1 MRFKEGLKSFKLLVN
16 HYTQAMS
23 FHLFKLSMYEPKKK
37 RAQSTE
43 LSSNT
48 SLISRLPNYLM
59 HYVLQWNDPST
70 IYHVG
75 VSVTLHWFILTRSI
89 LAPLSPTVLSS
100 KIFYSLKSW
109 SYFTFLIQIMILLLC
124 ACAKILFLCIV
135 SSLAAFWRVFFLLGA
150 HVVLLARTWADWTDE
165 KFTWME
171 KIRSWCIHDAP
182 FTMT

>member
-1 MRFKEGLKSFKLLVN
+1 M
-16 HYTQAMS
+16 
-23 FHLFKLSMYEPKKK
+23 LSRYEPKKK

-89 LAPLSPTVLSS
+89 LAPLSPTVFRKSL
-100 KIFYSLKSW
+100 SLKSQLIL
-109 SYFTFLIQIMILLLC
+109 FHFFLLEIMILLLLGNAHAQKFFFC
-124 ACAKILFLCIV
+124 SIV
-135 SSLAAFWRVFFLLGA
+135 SSLAAFWRVFFSFLGA

>member
-1 MRFKEGLKSFKLLVN
+1 M
-16 HYTQAMS
+16 
-23 FHLFKLSMYEPKKK
+23 LSRYEPKKK

-89 LAPLSPTVLSS
+89 LAPLSPTVFRKSL
-100 KIFYSLKSW
+100 SLKSQLIL
-109 SYFTFLIQIMILLLC
+109 FHFFLLEIMILLLLGNAHAQKFFFC
-124 ACAKILFLCIV
+124 SIV
-135 SSLAAFWRVFFLLGA
+135 SSLAAFWRVFFFVSWGPRRFTCSNMSGLNGREIYVDGKNPKLMHTWCAFYYDLTAFGA
-150 HVVLLARTWADWTDE
+150 A
-165 KFTWME
+165 
-171 KIRSWCIHDAP
+171 
-182 FTMT
+182 

>member
-1 MRFKEGLKSFKLLVN
+1 MSWKFEHCLYSICTKTFPYYMVAILKPFKEKIVSSKAWPLKQTTSC
-16 HYTQAMS
+16 
-23 FHLFKLSMYEPKKK
+23 KLSINHCLMGWALKRAHELQTFSKIIHSSYELSSNQALQVRAKEK

-89 LAPLSPTVLSS
+89 LAPLSPTVL
-100 KIFYSLKSW
+100 
-109 SYFTFLIQIMILLLC
+109 
-124 ACAKILFLCIV
+124 
-135 SSLAAFWRVFFLLGA
+135 R
-150 HVVLLARTWADWTDE
+150 H
-165 KFTWME
+165 
-171 KIRSWCIHDAP
+171 
-182 FTMT
+182 